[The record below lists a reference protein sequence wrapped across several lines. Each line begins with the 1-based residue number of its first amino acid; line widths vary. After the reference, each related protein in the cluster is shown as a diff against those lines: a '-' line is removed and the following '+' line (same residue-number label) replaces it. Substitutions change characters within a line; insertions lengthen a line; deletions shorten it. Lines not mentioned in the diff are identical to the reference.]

1 MHAIDL
7 DVIWTKINK
16 VNQPVVIHTWP
27 SGWT

>member
-1 MHAIDL
+1 MYPIDL

-16 VNQPVVIHTWP
+16 EHQPVVIHTWQ